1 MNVFYEENGE
11 LKAASVLAD
20 NVQSL
25 QVEAPHGK
33 RSKIKAGAV
42 LFRFERPSAG
52 ELQQA
57 AQSLSPEIDVQLLW
71 SACTPE
77 EDVGFETLAE
87 LYVGHRPGP
96 VDLAAVLFRLHASP
110 MYFYRKGHG
119 RYRPAPEASLRAALA
134 GLERKRQQEVQK
146 QEAIESIRAGVLPP
160 WLAEGLPVLLYR
172 PDKNSWAHK
181 TLDAASAAMHLPIPQ
196 LLAHCGALRDSRAW
210 HEGRFR
216 FDYFGALPAEATY
229 PLLQDFS
236 RWPLSEARAFSID
249 DAFTTE
255 IDDAFSITPAPD
267 GTLKVGIHIAA
278 PGLGFEPDSPLGAL
292 ARSRLSTVYMPG
304 DKIAMLP
311 EQVIRA
317 HTLLEG
323 RINPVLSLV
332 LTVRPEDFEIVGRE
346 SRIERVFVE
355 SNLRL
360 HELESQFDP
369 EAGTGPHPFHE
380 RLRVLWQLARQLA
393 KRRGVQD
400 RPPQRYQDFNFV
412 VEGEHVTITERPRGS
427 PLDTLVSELM
437 IEVNSAWGAAL
448 AAAEIPALYR
458 IQANGRTG
466 LSVDPAPHQGLGV
479 AQYAWASSPL
489 RRYVDLVNQWQLI
502 SLLEGKGPC
511 FATKPETLSLVA
523 REFETAYDA
532 YNEFQRGMERYW
544 SLRWLLQEEVREI
557 DAMMLRDGSARLSGV
572 PLVVKAHGAGQLP
585 PGTMVR
591 LRVERVD
598 LWELAAVCHLKAV
611 IEPLPEEAS
620 L

>member
-57 AQSLSPEIDVQLLW
+57 AQSLSPDIDVQLLW

-77 EDVGFETLAE
+77 EDVGFEALAE

-160 WLAEGLPVLLYR
+160 WLAEGLPALLYR

-216 FDYFGALPAEATY
+216 FDYFEALPAEATY

-255 IDDAFSITPAPD
+255 IDDAFSVIPASD

-278 PGLGFEPDSPLGAL
+278 PGLGFEPDSPLDAL

-311 EQVIRA
+311 DQVIRA

-360 HELESQFDP
+360 HELEPQFDP
-369 EAGTGPHPFHE
+369 EAGTGP
-380 RLRVLWQLARQLA
+380 RVF
-393 KRRGVQD
+393 
-400 RPPQRYQDFNFV
+400 Y
-412 VEGEHVTITERPRGS
+412 
-427 PLDTLVSELM
+427 LV
-437 IEVNSAWGAAL
+437 
-448 AAAEIPALYR
+448 
-458 IQANGRTG
+458 
-466 LSVDPAPHQGLGV
+466 
-479 AQYAWASSPL
+479 
-489 RRYVDLVNQWQLI
+489 
-502 SLLEGKGPC
+502 
-511 FATKPETLSLVA
+511 
-523 REFETAYDA
+523 
-532 YNEFQRGMERYW
+532 
-544 SLRWLLQEEVREI
+544 
-557 DAMMLRDGSARLSGV
+557 
-572 PLVVKAHGAGQLP
+572 
-585 PGTMVR
+585 
-591 LRVERVD
+591 
-598 LWELAAVCHLKAV
+598 
-611 IEPLPEEAS
+611 
-620 L
+620 